1 MTKVEEKIKN
11 DLRQALLKKDS
22 AKVEALR
29 YLLSL
34 IQKQALRQ
42 PSGKLDGTAAMAV
55 LQKELKAKNEAL
67 AMFRKSGRQDLIAKE
82 EAEIAILQKYLPAA
96 LSSEEIKKI
105 IAEEFSNGHK
115 DFGSLMGAVM
125 ARVKGRANG
134 RAVAELI
141 KETLEQ

>member
-1 MTKVEEKIKN
+1 MKIEEKIKT

-42 PSGKLDGTAAMAV
+42 PSGKLDEPAV
-55 LQKELKAKNEAL
+55 QAILQKELKAKNEAL
-67 AMFRKSGRQDLIAKE
+67 AMFRKGGRQDLIIKE

-96 LSSEEIKKI
+96 LSPEEIRKI
-105 IAEEFSNGHK
+105 IAEESGSHK
-115 DFGSLMGAVM
+115 DFGALMGAVM
-125 ARVKGRANG
+125 ARVKGRADG

-141 KETLEQ
+141 KETLGQ